1 MSLKLFRTLLY
12 RSLGPALCLTA
23 AFGQAAVHAEGGA
36 LEQKVR
42 AAFLYNFTKF
52 ISWPESAFE
61 AGSSDL
67 VLCVTPEGQFSQLL
81 SQSLNGKLS
90 GKRHIQT
97 RVVNDADELANCQIL
112 YIGEDTQTQP
122 WLEASQRYPVLTV
135 SRIEQFTDQGGI
147 IQFVIEEGKIRFDIN
162 RAPADVIGLNISSKL
177 LKIARN
183 VQVKP

>member
-1 MSLKLFRTLLY
+1 MFLKFIKTLLY
-12 RSLGPALCLTA
+12 RSLGPALCFTA
-23 AFGQAAVHAEGGA
+23 AFGQAAVHADGSE

-52 ISWPESAFE
+52 ISWPDSAF
-61 AGSSDL
+61 ADATANL
-67 VLCVTPEGQFSQLL
+67 VLCVTPEGQFSELL
-81 SQSLNGKLS
+81 SRSLNGKIS
-90 GKRHIQT
+90 GKRRIQT
-97 RVVNDADELANCQIL
+97 QVVDQADELQGCQVL
-112 YIGEDTQTQP
+112 YIGEGTQAQP
-122 WLEASQRYPVLTV
+122 WLEASRRFPVLTV
-135 SRIEQFTDQGGI
+135 SRTEQFTDQGGI